1 MGYEER
7 KSIQV
12 LAWRYTRSEQ
22 VHLRYMT
29 VLCLILMT
37 ILPSTLALH
46 PISPRSNAQV
56 SPLIGRTAENAS
68 LLECLQVA
76 PPVLS
81 TPGGCEQYLMVHT
94 FGSSYGQ
101 PFVGKS
107 QISQVKVPCTR

>member
-1 MGYEER
+1 MGYEEH

-12 LAWRYTRSEQ
+12 LAWRFTRSEQ

-29 VLCLILMT
+29 VLFLILMT
-37 ILPSTLALH
+37 ILPSTLASH
-46 PISPRSNAQV
+46 AISPRLNAPN
-56 SPLIGRTAENAS
+56 SLLLGRTAENAS

-81 TPGGCEQYLMVHT
+81 SPGGCEQTLMVHT
-94 FGSSYGQ
+94 FGASYGQ

-107 QISQVKVPCTR
+107 